1 MGSLKIFLIPLYF
14 CKMLA
19 SKYIHVRSNKI
30 MLWKWPFSPE
40 LLRRG
45 LKNIYFCMIYYLHAV
60 CIWKQAQL
68 LRTCSRKVLNF
79 SDFLEVHTVIYTTQV
94 IIHIGL
100 QWVYIGMI
108 CVVTFWSYDESYN
121 DDGHKQKRSQ

>member
-19 SKYIHVRSNKI
+19 GKYISSNKI
-30 MLWKWPFSPE
+30 MLWKSPFSSE

-45 LKNIYFCMIYYLHAV
+45 MKNIYFYDILFTV

-79 SDFLEVHTVIYTTQV
+79 SYFLEVHNVIYTTQVHV

-121 DDGHKQKRSQ
+121 DDGYRQKRSQ